1 VSETPDARAGRP
13 AQGRALRARGRR
25 TLERLLE
32 AGAQVFADRG
42 YHAARVD
49 DVVKAARTSHGTF
62 YLYFASKEDL
72 FRALALDVA
81 DSMLELARELPPLT
95 PDEAGYAALREWLG
109 RFADLYARSGA
120 VIRTWTEAEIVDTE
134 FGRIGGDLVSQ
145 FTQELAQRVRDSG
158 VGIDPGFTALALVAM
173 IERSNY
179 YLQAKQLRVG
189 RAAMDDTLAAV
200 LHASLYGAPVRA

>member
-1 VSETPDARAGRP
+1 MEARAGLP
-13 AQGRALRARGRR
+13 AQGRELRARGRR
-25 TLERLLE
+25 TLERLLD

-49 DVVKAARTSHGTF
+49 DVVRAARTSHGTF

-95 PDEAGYAALREWLG
+95 PDEAGYTALREWLG
-109 RFADLYARSGA
+109 RFADLYARSGP
-120 VIRTWTEAEIVDTE
+120 VIRAWTEAEIVDTE
-134 FGRIGGDLVSQ
+134 FGRIGGDLVGQ
-145 FTQELAQRVRDSG
+145 FTQELARRVRDAG
-158 VGIDPGFTALALVAM
+158 VGVDPGVAALALVAM

-179 YLQAKQLRVG
+179 YVSAKQLRVG